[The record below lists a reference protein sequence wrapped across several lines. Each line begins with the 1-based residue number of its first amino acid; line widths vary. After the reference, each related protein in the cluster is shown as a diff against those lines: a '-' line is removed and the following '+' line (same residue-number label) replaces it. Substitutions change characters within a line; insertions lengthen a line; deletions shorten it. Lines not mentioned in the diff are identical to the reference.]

1 MENTNGESQLYAVLI
16 ADGEKLS
23 ETPLSESTD
32 DGERLSRYFVTTTAK
47 NFQIKIGTYSELIYS
62 LPLYPKEFK
71 GGERKGFAGRIQA
84 SIDGRTWHFRAN
96 LVKQD
101 EPGNYGVTIG
111 VKPPPPKVALSW
123 ADEPAAPK
131 QKKQK
136 PRSSQPRNS
145 TDQPFDSRS
154 LYGNGRNESAAQP

>member
-1 MENTNGESQLYAVLI
+1 MHNTTGESQLYAVLI

-62 LPLYPKEFK
+62 MSLYPKEFK

-96 LVKQD
+96 LVGQD

-111 VKPPPPKVALSW
+111 VKPPPPKIALSW
-123 ADEPAAPK
+123 ADEPAK
-131 QKKQK
+131 QRKQK
-136 PRSSQPRNS
+136 PKAAQPRK
-145 TDQPFDSRS
+145 TGRDS
-154 LYGNGRNESAAQP
+154 SAAQP